1 MPPFLCTSVAI
12 PPKKTVLLHFLVFWP
27 LPGQS
32 AMLKED
38 EKLSIIFIKCKKA
51 LKKLGSNLRETKCG
65 QLFKQQ
71 SHPYPFL

>member
-1 MPPFLCTSVAI
+1 
-12 PPKKTVLLHFLVFWP
+12 
-27 LPGQS
+27 
-32 AMLKED
+32 MLKED